1 MSNDALFILGIL
13 SLIGLSL
20 IAGVLTRGDEK
31 WDIMNT
37 ILRGLAV
44 IAVVAIVLG
53 MVGGIVYLIVTLL

>member
-1 MSNDALFILGIL
+1 MFILGIL
-13 SLIGLSL
+13 FLIGLSL

-31 WDIMNT
+31 WDIMTT